1 MKKIIA
7 SLAFAALATPAFA
20 HGVSQPSLLGAL
32 VNLGNHG
39 GIASVG
45 AKVASPNA
53 LADVKANV
61 LDNAVKADVK
71 LSASQSSYGHG
82 YGAPSPSLLG
92 LNVTVPGI
100 VQANVDVG
108 QQSRHGSTL
117 LGVTANVLDGGVG
130 HRGDW

>member
-45 AKVASPNA
+45 ANVASPNA

-61 LDNAVKADVK
+61 LDFDPP
-71 LSASQSSYGHG
+71 GHW
-82 YGAPSPSLLG
+82 
-92 LNVTVPGI
+92 THPGFY
-100 VQANVDVG
+100 DG
-108 QQSRHGSTL
+108 
-117 LGVTANVLDGGVG
+117 DGGFGGSFCVNGSNASFCLGG
-130 HRGDW
+130 HN

>member
-82 YGAPSPSLLG
+82 YGAPSPSLPRAPAPAAG
-92 LNVTVPGI
+92 KSSG
-100 VQANVDVG
+100 
-108 QQSRHGSTL
+108 
-117 LGVTANVLDGGVG
+117 
-130 HRGDW
+130 